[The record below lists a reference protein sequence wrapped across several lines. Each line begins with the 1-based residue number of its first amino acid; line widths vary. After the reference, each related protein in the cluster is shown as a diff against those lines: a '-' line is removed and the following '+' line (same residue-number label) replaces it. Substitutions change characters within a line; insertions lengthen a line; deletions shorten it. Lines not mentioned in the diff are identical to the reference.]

1 MTYLEKAVEEYKK
14 KIFKFSCPYGILG
27 NGIAED
33 YATEKVDADGNV
45 VGCRGIKC
53 EECWNKE
60 MEEE

>member
-14 KIFKFSCPYGILG
+14 ELLGTECPNFNLGFGPLNDGIGEIL
-27 NGIAED
+27 
-33 YATEKVDADGNV
+33 DADGNV